1 LLKTDRALALRL
13 IKKYIRVSDDEA
25 AIGYD
30 YYLARHGEGIL
41 DVPDRRGLQF
51 VIEETAKT
59 NPRAA
64 GQTPETLR
72 LTESSVLD
80 EIKRSGFVERIKK

>member
-1 LLKTDRALALRL
+1 LR
-13 IKKYIRVSDDEA
+13 A

-51 VIEETAKT
+51 VWLA
-59 NPRAA
+59 
-64 GQTPETLR
+64 
-72 LTESSVLD
+72 
-80 EIKRSGFVERIKK
+80 